1 MKNKMK
7 KVKKLFKYIIV
18 ILVALSL
25 GFIYL
30 NMKYPIG
37 YNSTIQ
43 KYSKEYNL
51 DPYLIASIINVE
63 SSYDKEA
70 ISPKSAKGLMQISPQ
85 TGQWASEE
93 LNIEDYSEDKLF
105 QPEINIRI
113 GSWYLDRLKTEFNDD
128 LDLILIAYNAGSGNL
143 SKWLDNEEYSEN
155 GRNITHIPFKETEDY
170 LVRVKKNHKIYSTF
184 YKDYFKNTEEDPLYI
199 SVVNNIRNLIKKL
212 IKY

>member
-1 MKNKMK
+1 M
-7 KVKKLFKYIIV
+7 FKYIIV

-63 SSYDKEA
+63 SSYDKDA

-155 GRNITHIPFKETEDY
+155 GRSITHIPFKETEDY
-170 LVRVKKNHKIYSTF
+170 LVRVKKNYKIYSTF
-184 YKDYFKNTEEDPLYI
+184 YKNYFKNTEKDPLYI
-199 SVVNNIRNLIKKL
+199 SVVNNFRNIIKKL